1 MSSWKAEFDLTMER
15 IRQSIAE
22 TNQALDEMREMR
34 EGREPR
40 ERHLRLVPQPEGE
53 GDDA

>member
-22 TNQALDEMREMR
+22 TNRILGIDDADD
-34 EGREPR
+34 EPR
-40 ERHLRLVPQPEGE
+40 ERHLHLVPPPKE
-53 GDDA
+53 GDDEDA